1 MLLLESNNLFRVQ
14 FFESFCEEGS
24 ILWVMLKK
32 ASILWVM
39 LKKVLGSVGH
49 IRKIQYPFF
58 GSYQKKFNLV
68 GHIFIKEVQFFE
80 SLRKNQFFESFGE
93 KDVQFYESF
102 WRTRSSILWVIFK
115 KNSARHIREKRCSIL
130 CVKLKKRFNALSQ
143 FQIFESYSKNFN
155 SLSHMKRFKKVE
167 FSVIFVKTIFN
178 NDSILWVTFNK
189 RGTILWKTKN
199 IQFIESLKWF
209 NSSSHEKE
217 NSILWV
223 ILKKR
228 FNVLSH
234 IQVFESNWRN
244 QSLVLWVV
252 FKKKKNSLNHTYKV
266 QSQWVTFSK
275 RFNSWKS
282 YLWKRAQV
290 FQSYFKNQGSILL
303 SHLKKGSIH
312 WDTFKKRVQF
322 FD

>member
-1 MLLLESNNLFRVQ
+1 MFNSVRHK
-14 FFESFCEEGS
+14 FE
-24 ILWVMLKK
+24 K
-32 ASILWVM
+32 
-39 LKKVLGSVGH
+39 
-49 IRKIQYPFF
+49 
-58 GSYQKKFNLV
+58 
-68 GHIFIKEVQFFE
+68 
-80 SLRKNQFFESFGE
+80 
-93 KDVQFYESF
+93 
-102 WRTRSSILWVIFK
+102 
-115 KNSARHIREKRCSIL
+115 KRCSIL

-143 FQIFESYSKNFN
+143 FQIFESYSKIFN
-155 SLSHMKRFKKVE
+155 SSSHMKRFKKVE
-167 FSVIFVKTIFN
+167 FSVILVKTIFN

-252 FKKKKNSLNHTYKV
+252 FKKKILWIILIKFNLNESH
-266 QSQWVTFSK
+266 FSK